1 MEPVV
6 RYATREDLPRVN
18 ELRQQV
24 SDLHAA
30 GRPDIFRP
38 GFCEALQQHVYQ
50 LFDAPEFDVLVACVA
65 KRSAALPPCS
75 MWTGRSLRICAP
87 AASTTLKNSVWTM
100 ASGGTAWGR
109 PCSGSARQKPN
120 AGALTGWSLTSG
132 HLMKT
137 RRNST
142 KQWDFRPI
150 AAISSCRSTAR
161 REAKRQTEKQKRRG
175 TMPHGMIPRLFVHRG
190 DSQVGL
196 ADRRR
201 RMGVSGFSSG

>member
-24 SDLHAA
+24 SELHAA

-50 LFDAPEFDVLVACVA
+50 LFDAPEFDVLVAC
-65 KRSAALPPCS
+65 
-75 MWTGRSLRICAP
+75 AP

-109 PCSGSARQKPN
+109 PCSGSARRKPN

-132 HLMKT
+132 H
-137 RRNST
+137 
-142 KQWDFRPI
+142 
-150 AAISSCRSTAR
+150 
-161 REAKRQTEKQKRRG
+161 
-175 TMPHGMIPRLFVHRG
+175 
-190 DSQVGL
+190 
-196 ADRRR
+196 
-201 RMGVSGFSSG
+201 

>member
-1 MEPVV
+1 MTATEPVV
-6 RYATREDLPRVN
+6 RYAAREDLPRVN

-24 SDLHAA
+24 SELHAA

-87 AASTTLKNSVWTM
+87 AASTT
-100 ASGGTAWGR
+100 
-109 PCSGSARQKPN
+109 
-120 AGALTGWSLTSG
+120 
-132 HLMKT
+132 KT

>member
-1 MEPVV
+1 MQPGGRTSSALASAKRCSSMLTSSLMRRNSMCSSPV
-6 RYATREDLPRVN
+6 
-18 ELRQQV
+18 
-24 SDLHAA
+24 S
-30 GRPDIFRP
+30 
-38 GFCEALQQHVYQ
+38 
-50 LFDAPEFDVLVACVA
+50 A

-75 MWTGRSLRICAP
+75 MWTGRNLRISAP

-190 DSQVGL
+190 DSQIGL
-196 ADRRR
+196 SGCRR
-201 RMGVSGFSSG
+201 RMWSVFSSGKYFFSRRFQTF

>member
-6 RYATREDLPRVN
+6 RYAAREDLPRVN

-24 SDLHAA
+24 SELHAA

-50 LFDAPEFDVLVACVA
+50 LFDAPEFDVLVACVGETICGFA
-65 KRSAALPPCS
+65 AVQYVDRPESAYL
-75 MWTGRSLRICAP
+75 CARRFYHIEEFG
-87 AASTTLKNSVWTM
+87 VDD
-100 ASGGTAWGR
+100 GFRRHGVGR

-150 AAISSCRSTAR
+150 AAISSRRSTAR
-161 REAKRQTEKQKRRG
+161 REAKRQAEKQKRRG
-175 TMPHGMIPRLFVHRG
+175 TMPHGY
-190 DSQVGL
+190 DSSPFCSS
-196 ADRRR
+196 RRQP
-201 RMGVSGFSSG
+201 GWTG

>member
-50 LFDAPEFDVLVACVA
+50 LFDAPGFDVIVACLGETICGF
-65 KRSAALPPCS
+65 AAVQYVDRPESP
-75 MWTGRSLRICAP
+75 RICAP
-87 AASTTLKNSVWTM
+87 AASTTK
-100 ASGGTAWGR
+100 A
-109 PCSGSARQKPN
+109 
-120 AGALTGWSLTSG
+120 
-132 HLMKT
+132 

-190 DSQVGL
+190 GSQVGL
-196 ADRRR
+196 AGCRRR
-201 RMGVSGFSSG
+201 RGVSGFSSG